1 MGWSS
6 GYDRKWKRDI
16 GYGVPA
22 TCDHPGCGAK
32 IDRGLG
38 YVCGGQPY
46 GGDFGCG
53 LYFCPKHKK
62 TAGDRRDNAPLCARC
77 YHGRMPYEPSR
88 DAPEWLLH
96 KLKDESWSE
105 WRRRNPTLVMLA
117 RAELTVLH
125 DNRAQVTGG

>member
-1 MGWSS
+1 MGWSI

-22 TCDHPGCGAK
+22 TCDHPGCAAE

-62 TAGDRRDNAPLCARC
+62 TAGYLRDHAPLCARC
-77 YHGRMPYEPSR
+77 YHGRIPYEPSR

-96 KLKDESWSE
+96 KLRDESWSE